1 VSAAELPALYSQPKT
16 EYSLHPES
24 SFTFRGRLIDPYTV
38 LISSWSFSIPDLCS
52 LHSSPLSRD
61 GSGPCEYHQYHP
73 QPYHTPAAP
82 GPCVTTLK
90 IQVMVDTS
98 RPDPYNSSE
107 SYRRL
112 LTSVFAPVPKSE
124 CSKLCN
130 TQYMPAAVAAA
141 YDESLSPEQ
150 PISARA
156 QLSGICCRAFLSCQ
170 ARAAPSH
177 RVPLDGFSQRQ
188 SDAVASSDTSSPYFE
203 GKIMTS
209 FRPCCF
215 KTWSGIFDGSRNVAS
230 QRGSVYG

>member
-1 VSAAELPALYSQPKT
+1 MSIYFWRSIGRPVHCA
-16 EYSLHPES
+16 HIVMS
-24 SFTFRGRLIDPYTV
+24 S
-38 LISSWSFSIPDLCS
+38 SIPDLRA

-61 GSGPCEYHQYHP
+61 GSG
-73 QPYHTPAAP
+73 
-82 GPCVTTLK
+82 
-90 IQVMVDTS
+90 
-98 RPDPYNSSE
+98 PYNSSE

-112 LTSVFAPVPKSE
+112 LTSVFAPVPNSE

-130 TQYMPAAVAAA
+130 TQYIPAAVATA

-156 QLSGICCRAFLSCQ
+156 QLSGICCRAFLPCQ

-177 RVPLDGFSQRQ
+177 RVPWMASASGK
-188 SDAVASSDTSSPYFE
+188 VMPEASSNTSSPYFE
-203 GKIMTS
+203 GKIKTS

-230 QRGSVYG
+230 PRGSVYG